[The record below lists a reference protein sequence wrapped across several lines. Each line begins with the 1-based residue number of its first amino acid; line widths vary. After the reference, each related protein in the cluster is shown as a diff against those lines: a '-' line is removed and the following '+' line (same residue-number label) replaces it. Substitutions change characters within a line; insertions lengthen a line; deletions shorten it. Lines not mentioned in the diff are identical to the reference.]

1 MRYRNRLA
9 VIGNGM
15 AGARLV
21 EEILARGAG
30 DRFEIT
36 VYGDEPY
43 GNYNRILLSNVLAG
57 QQDPGEIYLNPL
69 PWYSENGVTLR
80 AGTRVQAIER
90 RGRRLFLGGGE
101 ADRYDTLVVATGSSA
116 FVPPVAGIYDAEGA
130 LRDGVFVFRT
140 LDDCGAIAKA
150 ARRATKAAVI
160 GGGLLGLEAARG
172 LLELGVREVHVVH
185 LATHVMEMQLDE
197 PGGALLKRRLEEM
210 GIHVHLGRST
220 KEVLGSDTVTGLRF
234 ADGTMLDCDLVVVAA
249 GIRPNVDLARTAGL
263 TVARGVVVGDDLRS
277 PDDRNIYAIGECAE
291 HRGCCYGL
299 VAPLWE
305 QARVLAE
312 RLTERNPDAVYEG
325 SRVATKLKVMGVDL
339 SVMGD
344 HMPRAGDEEIRY
356 VEESSGVYKK
366 LLVRNGRLAGAILL
380 GDTSRAPR
388 LLQLF
393 DRGEEVPA
401 TRAELL
407 FPSSGADES
416 PGVDALPDTAQICN
430 CNGVSKG
437 SLVAAVRGGC
447 RTLKSLCE
455 ATRAGMG
462 CGSCKAQVQA
472 VLEYAG
478 DGLLMEDP
486 SANYYVPGVPLAK
499 AELVEEIRA
508 GGLKSVSAVFAALAG
523 GKEDPASKMGLASL
537 LKTLWAGEYEDERD
551 ARFINDRVHA
561 NIQKDGTFS
570 VVPGISGG
578 VTTAAQ
584 LRRIADVVDRY
595 QLPMVKI
602 TGGQRIDLLGV
613 TREQLPDVWRDL
625 GMRSGH
631 AYGKAFRTV
640 KTCVGSDFC
649 RFGLG
654 DSTALGI
661 AIEERFKG
669 LESPGKLK
677 LGVAGCPRNCSEAL
691 VKDVGVVAV
700 EGGRWEI
707 YVGGAAGAH
716 VRRGDLLCVV
726 DTPEAVLHLI
736 GCFLQYYRENAK
748 YLERTYAFVP
758 RIGIGEI
765 RSIVVDDAE
774 GEGERLDAAMEA
786 AVVAYADPWLE
797 AEVPVHPAQFAT
809 MLTGG
814 EAVS

>member
-1 MRYRNRLA
+1 
-9 VIGNGM
+9 M

-69 PWYSENGVTLR
+69 PWYTENGVTLR

-90 RGRRLFLGGGE
+90 RGRRLFLGDGE
-101 ADRYDTLVVATGSSA
+101 TDRYDTLVVATGSSA
-116 FVPPVAGIYDAEGA
+116 FVPPVTGIHDAEGG

-140 LDDCGAIAKA
+140 LDDCGGIAKA

-220 KEVLGSDTVTGLRF
+220 KEVLGSDAVTGLRF

-263 TVARGVVVGDDLRS
+263 TVARGVVIGDDLRS

-312 RLTERNPDAVYEG
+312 RLTERNPDAVYDG

-344 HMPRAGDEEIRY
+344 HTPRAGDEEIRY

-393 DRGEEVPA
+393 DRGEAVPA
-401 TRAELL
+401 TRAEML

-486 SANYYVPGVPLAK
+486 SADYYVPGVPLAK
-499 AELVEEIRA
+499 AELVEEIQAR
-508 GGLKSVSAVFAALAG
+508 GLKSVSAVFAALAD

-537 LKTLWAGEYEDERD
+537 LKTVWAGEYEDERD

-640 KTCVGSDFC
+640 KTCVGSEFC

-736 GCFLQYYRENAK
+736 GRFLQYYRENAK
-748 YLERTYAFVP
+748 YLERTYGFVP

-765 RSIVVDDAE
+765 RSIVVDDAG
-774 GEGERLDAAMEA
+774 GEGERLDDAMEA
-786 AVVAYADPWLE
+786 AVAAYADPWLE

-809 MLTGG
+809 MLSGG